1 MPGHHERGH
10 EAPADVLFCYH
21 VSAEYN
27 PDNPDEHTIPWNDP
41 RVAHLWSTTAS
52 ILPARDAV
60 VS

>member
-1 MPGHHERGH
+1 M
-10 EAPADVLFCYH
+10 
-21 VSAEYN
+21 SAEYN
-27 PDNPDEHTIPWNDP
+27 PDDPDEHTIPWNDP